1 MSWDFEQDLREQR
14 VAELL
19 RDAEHARQVAAARR
33 ARRAR
38 RVRRLRRLLGP
49 VAPSQLVASARAAT
63 DTLGLI
69 FSAAWPADPPGPG
82 GRVRP
87 ALGH

>member
-1 MSWDFEQDLREQR
+1 MSWDFEQDLTEQR
-14 VAELL
+14 IARLL
-19 RDAEHARQVAAARR
+19 HDADHARQVAVARR

-38 RVRRLRRLLGP
+38 RTRRLRRLLGP

-69 FSAAWPADPPGPG
+69 FSAAWPAGPSG
-82 GRVRP
+82 PDRRTRP
-87 ALGH
+87 ALGR